1 MKTFEGK
8 VISTKMAQTAIVEVA
23 RQKIHPIYKKRLTL
37 VKKYHVHDLLGVAVG
52 DEVKFKETRPIS
64 KTKKWQI
71 LEVIKK

>member
-1 MKTFEGK
+1 MKTYQGK

-23 RQKIHPIYKKRLTL
+23 RQKVHPVYKKRLTL
-37 VKKYHVHDLLGVAVG
+37 VKKYHVHDLLGVVVG
-52 DEVKFKETRPIS
+52 DLVKFKETRPIS